1 MMPCVKIRMDA
12 DCNLAAVATVIA
24 KAMKIIFLLGSMYA
38 DRIRI
43 GNIGYFRELSRRGK
57 TTFPW
62 ADTIRTSGSP
72 LE

>member
-1 MMPCVKIRMDA
+1 MDT

-43 GNIGYFRELSRRGK
+43 GNIGYFRELNRRGK
-57 TTFPW
+57 TTFLL
-62 ADTIRTSGSP
+62 ADTIRTSGNP